1 MMLTERFKALEA
13 AIAELPPETQDSLA
27 ATLEDALLKLRQSEQ
42 GAPVVAADVAAAIER
57 TLDQHA
63 ASLEYLKD
71 K

>member
-57 TLDQHA
+57 ALDQHA

>member
-1 MMLTERFKALEA
+1 MMLTERFKALEE

-27 ATLEDALLKLRQSEQ
+27 ATLEDALLKLRQGAQ
-42 GAPVVAADVAAAIER
+42 GAPVVSADVAAAIER
-57 TLDQHA
+57 ALDQHA